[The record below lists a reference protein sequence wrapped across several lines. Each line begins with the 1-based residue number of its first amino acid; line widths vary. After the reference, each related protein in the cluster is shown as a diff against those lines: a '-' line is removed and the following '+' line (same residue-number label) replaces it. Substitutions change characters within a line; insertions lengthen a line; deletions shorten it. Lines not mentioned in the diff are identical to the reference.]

1 MVLGMPNVGKSS
13 LINALRRH
21 YLKKGMS
28 LVIIS
33 ILIIINLLILGKAT
47 TVGPLPGLT
56 RTVSGY
62 IKVIS
67 PDNIYFHDIFYS
79 ID

>member
-28 LVIIS
+28 LVIIIS
-33 ILIIINLLILGKAT
+33 VLIIINLLILGKAT
-47 TVGPLPGLT
+47 RVGPLPGLT

-67 PDNIYFHDIFYS
+67 PDNV
-79 ID
+79 

>member
-28 LVIIS
+28 LVIIIS
-33 ILIIINLLILGKAT
+33 VLIIINLLILGKAT

-67 PDNIYFHDIFYS
+67 PDNV
-79 ID
+79 